1 MMFNRLAEATAHSR
15 LAWSPAVALLGAR
28 QIGKTTLA
36 RQIAAQRP
44 GSLYLDLESA
54 ADRARLERP
63 DIFLRAN
70 RERLIVLDE
79 IQHTPELFNELRGEI
94 DADRRPGRFL
104 ILGSASF
111 ELLRQSQS
119 LAGRLAIV
127 DMAPLLLSEVHGRF
141 EDIQTLWLRGGFPLS
156 FGAASDDDSWHW
168 RDAFVRHFLNT
179 DLPGLGIRV
188 DAETMRRFWRMV
200 AHLHGQLFNASAV
213 ATSLGVSAPTV
224 ARYLDHLTSSLMLRR
239 LEPYHANLGKRLV
252 KSPKVYVRDSGL
264 LHHLL
269 GLRDVN
275 DLLGHPSIGASW
287 EGYVI
292 EQICGLLGSQFG
304 GQLGSDSLVSFYR
317 TAAGAELDVVVET
330 GQRRIGFE
338 IKFSS
343 APKVTKGFWS
353 ACTDVGVSRAYVVA
367 PVREGWPMA
376 DGVEVIS
383 PTALGSVLAA
393 APAAATGTRWSA

>member
-1 MMFNRLAEATAHSR
+1 MFTRLAEATALSR

-36 RQIAAQRP
+36 RQIAAQHP
-44 GSLYLDLESA
+44 GAIYLDLESA
-54 ADRARLERP
+54 ADRTRLARP

-70 RERLIVLDE
+70 REHLLVLDE
-79 IQHTPELFNELRGEI
+79 IQNMPELFNELRGEI

-111 ELLRQSQS
+111 ELLRQTQS

-127 DMAPLLLSEVHGRF
+127 DMAPLLLSEVHHRF
-141 EDIQTLWLRGGFPLS
+141 EDVQTLWLRGGFPLS
-156 FGAASDDDSWHW
+156 FGATSDDEAWHW

-200 AHLHGQLFNASAV
+200 AHLHGQLFNASAI

-239 LEPYHANLGKRLV
+239 LEPYQANLGKRLV

-264 LHHLL
+264 LHYLL

-287 EGYVI
+287 EGFVV
-292 EQICGLLGSQFG
+292 EQVF
-304 GQLGSDSLVSFYR
+304 GQLPAGAQVSFYR
-317 TAAGAELDVVVET
+317 TAAGAELDLVVET
-330 GQRRIGFE
+330 GKQKLGFE

-367 PVREGWPMA
+367 PVLEGWPMA
-376 DGVEVIS
+376 ESVDVIT
-383 PTALGSVLAA
+383 PTALGAVLATA
-393 APAAATGTRWSA
+393 